1 MQTEIEAKFLN
12 IDHDAMRAK
21 LTSLGAYLERSD
33 RLMRRQNYDFPD
45 KRLNALHA
53 WARLRDEGDKITLT
67 YKQLQD
73 RGLHGTKEVNII
85 VDSFEQADKL
95 LQALGLSVHTYQET
109 RRESW
114 TLNGVQIELDQWP
127 WIKPFLEIEGPTENS
142 VRLTA
147 KLLGLDWDV
156 AVHGSVEIAY
166 QAEYDVTEAEID
178 AWPEI
183 LFTPVPDDLEKKR
196 RKS

>member
-12 IDHDAMRAK
+12 IDHGAMRAK
-21 LTSLGAYLERSD
+21 LASLGAHLEQPN

-45 KRLNALHA
+45 RRLNAKNA

-73 RGLHGTKEVNII
+73 RSLHGTKEINTT
-85 VDSFEQADKL
+85 VDSFESAGQFLSAIG
-95 LQALGLSVHTYQET
+95 LQVDTYQET
-109 RRESW
+109 KRESW
-114 TLNGVQIELDQWP
+114 TLNGVQIELDEWP
-127 WIKPFLEIEGPTENS
+127 WIKPFLEIEGPTEQD
-142 VRLTA
+142 VRSTA
-147 KLLGLDWDV
+147 QMLDLDWD
-156 AVHGSVEIAY
+156 AAKHGSVEVAY

-183 LFTPVPDDLEKKR
+183 LFTQMPADLEKKR
-196 RKS
+196 R